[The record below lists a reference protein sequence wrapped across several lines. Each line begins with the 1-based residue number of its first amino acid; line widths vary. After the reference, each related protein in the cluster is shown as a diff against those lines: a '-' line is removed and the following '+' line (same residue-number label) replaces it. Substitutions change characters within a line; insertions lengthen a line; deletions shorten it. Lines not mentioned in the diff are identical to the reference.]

1 MSERYGMKV
10 VRLIVKNNALY
21 FPFGGTDF
29 DKPGCPSSPDL
40 PTLLIRRYDAGD
52 RDTISWPLPRA
63 KAKRETELRNLAYA
77 LFDERECNDLF
88 PRDAVIELPD
98 GTVFDFDSILAGA

>member
-1 MSERYGMKV
+1 MTT

-29 DKPGCPSSPDL
+29 DKPGCPSSPEL
-40 PTLLIRRYDAGD
+40 PTLLIRRYPAGD
-52 RDTISWPLPRA
+52 FDTIPYPFPKR
-63 KAKRETELRNLAYA
+63 KAAELRKRLAFA
-77 LFDERECNDLF
+77 LYDERECNDLF

-98 GTVFDFDSILAGA
+98 GTVFNFDDLVR

>member
-1 MSERYGMKV
+1 MTTVK
-10 VRLIVKNNALY
+10 LIVKNNRLY

-29 DKPGCPSSPDL
+29 DKPGCPASADL
-40 PTLLIRRYDAGD
+40 PSILFLQHADGD
-52 RDTISWPLPRA
+52 VDTIPYPFPKR
-63 KAKRETELRNLAYA
+63 KAAELRKRLALA

-98 GTVFDFDSILAGA
+98 GTVFNFDDLVR